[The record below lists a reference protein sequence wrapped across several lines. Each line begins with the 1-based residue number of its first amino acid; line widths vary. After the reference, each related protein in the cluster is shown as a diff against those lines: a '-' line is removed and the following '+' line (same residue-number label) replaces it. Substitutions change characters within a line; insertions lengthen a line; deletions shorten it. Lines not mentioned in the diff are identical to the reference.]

1 MRRVITVALAIVLAV
16 FTFSENEVYKKDIRN
31 RLVIQGIGIDLEKD
45 GTYTVTLQAIDTNSS
60 EASSS
65 DGASQPPLKA
75 YKLTGDTVYTAIKSV
90 TEKEGKIPLYSQ
102 NRIILIGKS
111 ITEEKMD
118 DIIDFFVRDV
128 ENGGTVYIAAAEKTA
143 TEILTAKNGKELI
156 SAQTLEN
163 SIESYE
169 YDAKIFATHLY
180 ELINR
185 YNSGSKDFA
194 LPLFSLQKNGEEK
207 TAEITGTALFD
218 NKRYREVISK
228 NETIYLN
235 VLSDEVYNT
244 AIAFDGG
251 KGTKVS
257 LNIVKSK
264 TKRRVVLNKDI
275 PTFKIQVYMDAD
287 IAEIS
292 GGVSSAMTMEQIEE
306 IKDEGE
312 EYIGKSI
319 KSTIESLY
327 QKHNSDACGLGRLLY
342 IFEKDF
348 YRKNEK
354 NIDSVLA
361 NSLYEV
367 DVELNIRRIGHEYLR
382 VSQLG
387 I

>member
-1 MRRVITVALAIVLAV
+1 MRRGLIVILSIILAL

-60 EASSS
+60 EASSA

-111 ITEEKMD
+111 ITKEKMD
-118 DIIDFFVRDV
+118 DVIDFFVRDV
-128 ENGGTVYIAAAEKTA
+128 EVGSTVYIAAAEKTA
-143 TEILTAKNGKELI
+143 SEILEAKNGKELI
-156 SAQTLEN
+156 SAQNLEN
-163 SIESYE
+163 SIEAYE
-169 YDAKIFATHLY
+169 YDAKIFATQLY

-194 LPLFSLQKNGEEK
+194 LPLFSLQEIGDEK
-207 TAEITGTALFD
+207 SAEIIGTALFD
-218 NKRYREVISK
+218 NTEYREVISK
-228 NETIYLN
+228 KDTIYLN

-244 AIAFDGG
+244 AIAFDGD

-264 TKRRVVLNKDI
+264 TKRKVVLEKDI
-275 PTFKIQVYMDAD
+275 PTFKLKVYMDAD

-292 GGVSSAMTMEQIEE
+292 GGVSSAMTVKEIEE
-306 IKDEGE
+306 IKQKGE
-312 EYIGKSI
+312 EYIEKSI
-319 KSTIESLY
+319 KSTIDSLY
-327 QKHNSDACGLGRLLY
+327 HKHNSDACGLGRLLY
-342 IFEKDF
+342 ICEKDF

-354 NIDSVLA
+354 NIDSVLQK
-361 NSLYEV
+361 SLYEV
-367 DVELNIRRIGHEYLR
+367 DVQLNIRRIGHEYL
-382 VSQLG
+382 SDY
-387 I
+387 

>member
-1 MRRVITVALAIVLAV
+1 MRRGLIIIFAIILAL

-31 RLVIQGIGIDLEKD
+31 RLVIQGVGIDLEED

-60 EASSS
+60 EASLAE
-65 DGASQPPLKA
+65 GASQPPLKA
-75 YKLTGDTVYTAIKSV
+75 YKLTGDTVYTTIKSV

-111 ITEEKMD
+111 ITKEKMD
-118 DIIDFFVRDV
+118 DVIDFFVRDV
-128 ENGGTVYIAAAEKTA
+128 EVGGTVYIAAAEKTA
-143 TEILTAKNGKELI
+143 SEILTAKNGKELI
-156 SAQTLEN
+156 SAENLEN
-163 SIESYE
+163 SIEAYE
-169 YDAKIFATHLY
+169 YDAKIFATELY

-194 LPLFSLQKNGEEK
+194 LPLFSLQEK
-207 TAEITGTALFD
+207 GDEKSVEITGAALFD
-218 NKRYREVISK
+218 NTKYREVISK

-264 TKRRVVLNKDI
+264 TKRTVTLTKDI
-275 PTFKIQVYMDAD
+275 PTFKLKVYMDAD
-287 IAEIS
+287 VAEIS
-292 GGVSSAMTMEQIEE
+292 GGVSNAMTVEE
-306 IKDEGE
+306 IDEIKEKGE
-312 EYIGKSI
+312 EYIEKSI
-319 KSTIESLY
+319 KSTIDSLY
-327 QKHNSDACGLGRLLY
+327 HKHNSDACGLARLLY
-342 IFEKDF
+342 ISQKDF

-354 NIDSVLA
+354 NIDSVLN

-367 DVELNIRRIGHEYLR
+367 DVELNIRRIGHEYL
-382 VSQLG
+382 SNY
-387 I
+387 

>member
-1 MRRVITVALAIVLAV
+1 MRRGLIIILAIILAL
-16 FTFSENEVYKKDIRN
+16 FTFSENEIYKKDIRN
-31 RLVIQGIGIDLEKD
+31 RLVIQGIGIDLEDD

-60 EASSS
+60 EASSA
-65 DGASQPPLKA
+65 DGASQPPLKS
-75 YKLTGDTVYTAIKSV
+75 YKLTGETVYTAIKSV

-111 ITEEKMD
+111 ITKENMND
-118 DIIDFFVRDV
+118 VIDFFVRDV
-128 ENGGTVYIAAAEKTA
+128 EVGGTVYIAAAEKTA
-143 TEILTAKNGKELI
+143 GEILAAKNGKELI

-169 YDAKIFATHLY
+169 YDAKIFATELY

-194 LPLFSLQKNGEEK
+194 LPLFSLQENGEEK
-207 TAEITGTALFD
+207 SAEIVGTALFD
-218 NKRYREVISK
+218 NKEYREVISK

-264 TKRRVVLNKDI
+264 TKRKVTLTKDV

-292 GGVSSAMTMEQIEE
+292 GGVSTAMTVKQIEE
-306 IKDEGE
+306 IKKKGE
-312 EYIGKSI
+312 EYVEKSI
-319 KSTIESLY
+319 NATINSLY
-327 QKHNSDACGLGRLLY
+327 QKHNSDACGLARLLY

-354 NIDSVLA
+354 NIDSVLK

-367 DVELNIRRIGHEYLR
+367 DVQLNIRRIGHEYL
-382 VSQLG
+382 SDY
-387 I
+387 

>member
-1 MRRVITVALAIVLAV
+1 MRRGLIIIFAIILAL

-31 RLVIQGIGIDLEKD
+31 RLVIQGVGIDLEED

-60 EASSS
+60 EASSAE
-65 DGASQPPLKA
+65 GASQPPLKA

-111 ITEEKMD
+111 ITKDKLD
-118 DIIDFFVRDV
+118 DVIDFFVRDV
-128 ENGGTVYIAAAEKTA
+128 EVGGTVYIAAAEKTA
-143 TEILTAKNGKELI
+143 GEILTAKNGKELI
-156 SAQTLEN
+156 SAENLEN
-163 SIESYE
+163 SIEAYE
-169 YDAKIFATHLY
+169 YDAKIFATELY

-194 LPLFSLQKNGEEK
+194 LPLFSLQEK
-207 TAEITGTALFD
+207 GDEKSVEITGTALFD
-218 NKRYREVISK
+218 NTKYREVISK
-228 NETIYLN
+228 NETVYLN

-264 TKRRVVLNKDI
+264 TKRTATLTKDI
-275 PTFKIQVYMDAD
+275 PTFKLKVYMDAD

-292 GGVSSAMTMEQIEE
+292 GGVTSAMTVEE
-306 IKDEGE
+306 IDEIKEKGE
-312 EYIGKSI
+312 EYIEKSI
-319 KSTIESLY
+319 KSTIDSLY
-327 QKHNSDACGLGRLLY
+327 HKHNSDACGLGRLLY
-342 IFEKDF
+342 ICEKDF

-354 NIDSVLA
+354 NIDSVLD

-367 DVELNIRRIGHEYLR
+367 DVELNIRRIGHEYL
-382 VSQLG
+382 SNY
-387 I
+387 

>member
-1 MRRVITVALAIVLAV
+1 MRRGLIIVFAIILAL

-31 RLVIQGIGIDLEKD
+31 RLVIQGVGIDLEED

-60 EASSS
+60 EASSAE
-65 DGASQPPLKA
+65 GASQPPLKA

-111 ITEEKMD
+111 ITKEKMD
-118 DIIDFFVRDV
+118 DVIDFFVRDV
-128 ENGGTVYIAAAEKTA
+128 EVGGTVYIAATEKTA
-143 TEILTAKNGKELI
+143 SEILTAKNGKELI
-156 SAQTLEN
+156 SAENLEN
-163 SIESYE
+163 SIEAYE
-169 YDAKIFATHLY
+169 YDAKIFATELY

-194 LPLFSLQKNGEEK
+194 LPLFSLQEK
-207 TAEITGTALFD
+207 GDEKSVEITGTALFD
-218 NKRYREVISK
+218 NTKYREVISK

-264 TKRRVVLNKDI
+264 TKRTVTLTKDV
-275 PTFKIQVYMDAD
+275 PTFMIKVYMDAD

-292 GGVSSAMTMEQIEE
+292 GGVSNAMTVEE
-306 IKDEGE
+306 IDEIKEKGE
-312 EYIGKSI
+312 EYIEKSI
-319 KSTIESLY
+319 KSTIDSLY
-327 QKHNSDACGLGRLLY
+327 HKHNSDACGLARLLY
-342 IFEKDF
+342 ISQKDF

-354 NIDSVLA
+354 NIDSVLD

-367 DVELNIRRIGHEYLR
+367 DVELNIRRIGHEYL
-382 VSQLG
+382 SDY
-387 I
+387 

>member
-1 MRRVITVALAIVLAV
+1 MRRGLIVILAILLAL

-31 RLVIQGIGIDLEKD
+31 RLVIQGIGIDLEDD

-60 EASSS
+60 EASSA

-75 YKLTGDTVYTAIKSV
+75 YKLTGETVYTAIKSV

-111 ITEEKMD
+111 ITKENMD
-118 DIIDFFVRDV
+118 DVIDFFVRDV
-128 ENGGTVYIAAAEKTA
+128 EVGGTVYIAAAEKTA
-143 TEILTAKNGKELI
+143 SEILEAKNGKELI
-156 SAQTLEN
+156 SAENLEN
-163 SIESYE
+163 SIDSFE
-169 YDAKIFATHLY
+169 YDAKIFSTRLY

-194 LPLFSLQKNGEEK
+194 LPLFSLQEK
-207 TAEITGTALFD
+207 SDEKSAEITGTALFD
-218 NKRYREVISK
+218 NKEYREEISK
-228 NETIYLN
+228 NDTIYLN
-235 VLSDEVYNT
+235 VLLDKVYNT

-264 TKRRVVLNKDI
+264 TKRNVSLEKDI
-275 PTFKIQVYMDAD
+275 PNFKIKVYMDAD
-287 IAEIS
+287 IAEVS
-292 GGVSSAMTMEQIEE
+292 GGVSSAMTVKQIEE
-306 IKDEGE
+306 IKDKGE
-312 EYIGKSI
+312 EYIEKSI

-348 YRKNEK
+348 YRRNEK
-354 NIDSVLA
+354 NIDSVLK

-367 DVELNIRRIGHEYLR
+367 DVQLNIRRIGHEYL
-382 VSQLG
+382 SDY
-387 I
+387 

>member
-1 MRRVITVALAIVLAV
+1 MRRGLIIIFAIILAL

-31 RLVIQGIGIDLEKD
+31 RLVIQGVGIDLEED

-60 EASSS
+60 EASLAE
-65 DGASQPPLKA
+65 GASQPPLKA

-111 ITEEKMD
+111 ITKEKMD
-118 DIIDFFVRDV
+118 DVIDFFVRDV
-128 ENGGTVYIAAAEKTA
+128 EVGGTVYIAATEKTA
-143 TEILTAKNGKELI
+143 SEILTAKNGKELI
-156 SAQTLEN
+156 SAENLEN
-163 SIESYE
+163 SIEAYE
-169 YDAKIFATHLY
+169 YDAKIFATELY

-194 LPLFSLQKNGEEK
+194 LPLFSLQEK
-207 TAEITGTALFD
+207 GDEKSVEITGTALFD
-218 NKRYREVISK
+218 NTKYREVISK

-264 TKRRVVLNKDI
+264 TKRTVTLTKDI
-275 PTFKIQVYMDAD
+275 PTFKLKVYMDAD
-287 IAEIS
+287 VAEIS
-292 GGVSSAMTMEQIEE
+292 GGVSNAMTVEE
-306 IKDEGE
+306 IDEIKEKGE
-312 EYIGKSI
+312 EYIEKSI
-319 KSTIESLY
+319 KSTIDSLY
-327 QKHNSDACGLGRLLY
+327 HKHNSDACGLARLLY
-342 IFEKDF
+342 ISQKDF

-354 NIDSVLA
+354 NIDSVLN

-367 DVELNIRRIGHEYLR
+367 DVELNIRRIGHEYL
-382 VSQLG
+382 SNY
-387 I
+387 

>member
-1 MRRVITVALAIVLAV
+1 MRRGLIIIFAIILAL

-31 RLVIQGIGIDLEKD
+31 RLVIQGVGIDLEED

-60 EASSS
+60 EASSAE
-65 DGASQPPLKA
+65 GASQPPLKA

-111 ITEEKMD
+111 ITKEKMD
-118 DIIDFFVRDV
+118 DVIDFFVRDV
-128 ENGGTVYIAAAEKTA
+128 EVGGTVYIAATEKTA
-143 TEILTAKNGKELI
+143 SEILTAKNGKELI
-156 SAQTLEN
+156 SAENLEN
-163 SIESYE
+163 SIEAYE
-169 YDAKIFATHLY
+169 YDAKIFATELY

-194 LPLFSLQKNGEEK
+194 LPLFSLQEK
-207 TAEITGTALFD
+207 GDEKSVEITGTALFD
-218 NKRYREVISK
+218 NTKYREVISK

-264 TKRRVVLNKDI
+264 TKRTVTLTKDI
-275 PTFKIQVYMDAD
+275 PTFKLKVYMDAD
-287 IAEIS
+287 VAEIS
-292 GGVSSAMTMEQIEE
+292 GGVSNAMAVEE
-306 IKDEGE
+306 IYEIKEKGE
-312 EYIGKSI
+312 EYIEKSI
-319 KSTIESLY
+319 KSTIDSLY
-327 QKHNSDACGLGRLLY
+327 HKHNSDACGLARLLY
-342 IFEKDF
+342 ISQKDF

-354 NIDSVLA
+354 NIDSVLQK
-361 NSLYEV
+361 SLYEV
-367 DVELNIRRIGHEYLR
+367 DVELNIRRIGHEYL
-382 VSQLG
+382 SNY
-387 I
+387 

>member
-1 MRRVITVALAIVLAV
+1 MRRGLIVILATLLAL

-31 RLVIQGIGIDLEKD
+31 RLVIQGIGIDLEDD

-60 EASSS
+60 EASSA

-75 YKLTGDTVYTAIKSV
+75 YKLTGDTVFTAIKSV

-111 ITEEKMD
+111 ITKENMD
-118 DIIDFFVRDV
+118 DVIDFFVRDV
-128 ENGGTVYIAAAEKTA
+128 EVGGTVYIAAAEKTA
-143 TEILTAKNGKELI
+143 SEILEAKNGKELI
-156 SAQTLEN
+156 SAENLEN
-163 SIESYE
+163 SIDSFE
-169 YDAKIFATHLY
+169 YDAKIFATRLY

-194 LPLFSLQKNGEEK
+194 LPLFSLQEK
-207 TAEITGTALFD
+207 SDEKSAEITGTALFD
-218 NKRYREVISK
+218 NKEYREEISK
-228 NETIYLN
+228 NDTIYLN
-235 VLSDEVYNT
+235 VLLDKVYNT

-264 TKRRVVLNKDI
+264 TKRNVSLEKDI
-275 PTFKIQVYMDAD
+275 PNFKIKVYVDAD
-287 IAEIS
+287 IAEVS
-292 GGVSSAMTMEQIEE
+292 GGVSSAMTVKQIEE
-306 IKDEGE
+306 IKDKGE
-312 EYIGKSI
+312 EYIEKSI

-348 YRKNEK
+348 YRRNEK
-354 NIDSVLA
+354 NIDSVLQK
-361 NSLYEV
+361 SLYEV
-367 DVELNIRRIGHEYLR
+367 DVQLNIRRIGHEYL
-382 VSQLG
+382 SDY
-387 I
+387 

>member
-1 MRRVITVALAIVLAV
+1 MRRGLIIILAIILAL

-31 RLVIQGIGIDLEKD
+31 RLVIQGVGIDLEKD

-60 EASSS
+60 EASSAE
-65 DGASQPPLKA
+65 GASQPPLKA

-111 ITEEKMD
+111 ITKEKMD
-118 DIIDFFVRDV
+118 DVIDFFVRDV
-128 ENGGTVYIAAAEKTA
+128 EVGGTVYIAAAEKTA
-143 TEILTAKNGKELI
+143 GEILTAKNGKELI
-156 SAQTLEN
+156 SAENLEN
-163 SIESYE
+163 SIEAYE
-169 YDAKIFATHLY
+169 YDAKIFATELY

-194 LPLFSLQKNGEEK
+194 LPLFSLQEK
-207 TAEITGTALFD
+207 GDEKSVEITGTALFD
-218 NKRYREVISK
+218 NTKYREVISK

-264 TKRRVVLNKDI
+264 TKRTVTLAKDI
-275 PTFKIQVYMDAD
+275 PTFKLKVYMDAD

-292 GGVSSAMTMEQIEE
+292 GGVTSAMTVKEIEE
-306 IKDEGE
+306 IKAKGE
-312 EYIGKSI
+312 EYIEKSI
-319 KSTIESLY
+319 KSTIDSLY
-327 QKHNSDACGLGRLLY
+327 HKHNSDACGLGRLLY
-342 IFEKDF
+342 ILEKDF

-354 NIDSVLA
+354 NIDSVLS

-367 DVELNIRRIGHEYLR
+367 DVELNIRRIGHEYL
-382 VSQLG
+382 SDY
-387 I
+387 

>member
-1 MRRVITVALAIVLAV
+1 MRRGLIIILAIILAL
-16 FTFSENEVYKKDIRN
+16 FTFSENEIYKKDIRN
-31 RLVIQGIGIDLEKD
+31 RLVIQGIGIDLEED

-60 EASSS
+60 EASSA
-65 DGASQPPLKA
+65 DGASQPPLKS
-75 YKLTGDTVYTAIKSV
+75 YKLTGETVYTAIKSV

-111 ITEEKMD
+111 ITKENMND
-118 DIIDFFVRDV
+118 VIDFFVRDV
-128 ENGGTVYIAAAEKTA
+128 EVGGTVYIAAAEKTA

-169 YDAKIFATHLY
+169 YDAKIFATELY

-194 LPLFSLQKNGEEK
+194 LPLFSLQENGEEK
-207 TAEITGTALFD
+207 SAEIVGTALFD
-218 NKRYREVISK
+218 NTEYREVISK

-251 KGTKVS
+251 RGTKVS

-264 TKRRVVLNKDI
+264 TKRKVTLTKDV

-292 GGVSSAMTMEQIEE
+292 GGVSSAMTVKQIEE
-306 IKDEGE
+306 IKKKGE
-312 EYIGKSI
+312 EYVEKSI
-319 KSTIESLY
+319 NATINSLY
-327 QKHNSDACGLGRLLY
+327 HNHNSDACGLGRLLY

-354 NIDSVLA
+354 NIDSVLK

-367 DVELNIRRIGHEYLR
+367 DVQLNIRRIGHEYLR
-382 VSQLG
+382 LLNP
-387 I
+387 